1 MFSRRGFI
9 AGSVAI
15 AAVSSTSG
23 KLVPESEAILV
34 NDIHSQLN
42 STRVLKVLEPRSL
55 QDVQSIIRA
64 ARKDRIAIS
73 VAGGRHAMGTQQ
85 FGTDT
90 ILVHVR
96 KLRRVLHLDS
106 QRGIVRVE
114 AGIEWP
120 EQIGRAS
127 CRER

>member
-15 AAVSSTSG
+15 AALSSASG
-23 KLVPESEAILV
+23 KLVPESEALLV

-64 ARKDRIAIS
+64 ARKHGYSRFWSLGLCRTCKAS
-73 VAGGRHAMGTQQ
+73 FV
-85 FGTDT
+85 
-90 ILVHVR
+90 
-96 KLRRVLHLDS
+96 LREK
-106 QRGIVRVE
+106 IV
-114 AGIEWP
+114 
-120 EQIGRAS
+120 
-127 CRER
+127 